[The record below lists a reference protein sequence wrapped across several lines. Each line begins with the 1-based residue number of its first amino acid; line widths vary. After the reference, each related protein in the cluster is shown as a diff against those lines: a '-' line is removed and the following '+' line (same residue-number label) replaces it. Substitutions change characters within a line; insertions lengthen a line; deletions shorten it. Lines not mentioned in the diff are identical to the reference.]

1 MTGKEM
7 PGSGLV
13 IFDCDGVLVDSEPIS
28 IRCTAAALNR
38 FGYPIDGDGVFDR
51 FLGAS
56 TASMVAT
63 VEASLGRPLAPEA
76 LDDLRREILAA
87 FDRDLTAIP
96 GVAEAAARLERPFC
110 VASSSIPERIRHS
123 LRLTGLLPLFEA
135 AIFSATMVVHGKPA
149 PDLFLL
155 AAKRL
160 GADPARCVVVED
172 SIHGVRAGQA
182 AGMAVLGF
190 TGGSHVAGDPA
201 RRERHAW
208 RLKQAGAALVF
219 DRMEELPALVREV
232 SG

>member
-96 GVAEAAARLERPFC
+96 GVVFSGGVSGFLRAYATDDAKLLWEFDTAREYTTVNGVPGHGGAMDGPGPVVVDGMLY
-110 VASSSIPERIRHS
+110 VNSGYAQWS
-123 LRLTGLLPLFEA
+123 GLPGN
-135 AIFSATMVVHGKPA
+135 V
-149 PDLFLL
+149 LL
-155 AAKRL
+155 A
-160 GADPARCVVVED
+160 
-172 SIHGVRAGQA
+172 
-182 AGMAVLGF
+182 F
-190 TGGSHVAGDPA
+190 
-201 RRERHAW
+201 
-208 RLKQAGAALVF
+208 
-219 DRMEELPALVREV
+219 EV
-232 SG
+232 GNP